1 MDQAI
6 ARRIIIDFSEA
17 AHQTYSNTYAYEAGY
32 LQSVVL
38 QLLEQVPP
46 SVCMQYL
53 GQFERTAKELE
64 QRQLITTIKEA
75 A

>member
-1 MDQAI
+1 MDRAI
-6 ARRIIIDFSEA
+6 AQRIINEFSEA
-17 AHQTYSNTYAYEAGY
+17 AYQSYNNNYAYEAGY
-32 LQSVVL
+32 LQSVIL
-38 QLLEQVPP
+38 QLLEQVSP

-53 GQFERTAKELE
+53 GQFERTAKELK